1 MALDFSQIK
10 AISIPEGSVK
20 QIADSQGNI
29 LWKKEQTTVY
39 RQLEYIQSTSNAQN
53 SFRIPLYISFTSSN
67 TTNLDIWYSLTQTTG
82 QFYGAILSAY
92 NNSHLAYVDGSQP
105 SSQLRVRWNSG
116 SWLNLGT
123 LSSLGTSKHNIGLWN
138 GQFWLDGNSKGS
150 SSAGS
155 VTSITLFSQTPDGR
169 EYSLIGRFY
178 ELIMKENNVETHHF
192 VPAQRKSDGV
202 LGVYDTV
209 AGVFRVNEGTGTFL
223 AGPVTDENPSWS
235 PMN

>member
-29 LWKKEQTTVY
+29 LWKKEKATLY
-39 RQLEYIQSTSNAQN
+39 RQLEYIQSDSKAKN
-53 SFRIPLYISFTSSN
+53 SFRIPLYVGFTSDN
-67 TTNLDIWYSLTQTTG
+67 TTNLDIWYSLTQTSG
-82 QFYGAILSAY
+82 QYYGAILSAY
-92 NNSHLAYVDGSQP
+92 NNTHLAYVEGNSS
-105 SSQLRVRWNSG
+105 SSQLRVRWSG
-116 SWLNLGT
+116 GTWLNLGT

-138 GQFWLDGNSKGS
+138 GQFWLDGNSKGTS
-150 SSAGS
+150 GTGT
-155 VTSITLFSQTPDGR
+155 VTNVTLFSQTPDGA

-178 ELIMKENNVETHHF
+178 ELIMKENNVEKHHF

-209 AGVFRVNEGTGTFL
+209 AGVFRVNAGTGTFI
-223 AGPVTDENPSWS
+223 AGPTTDENPSWS
-235 PMN
+235 PIN